1 MHSDSFINNML
12 EAFDHR
18 VKNLSLECDFK
29 ELPEWDS
36 LTSVSVIAMIYAE
49 YNVQVSGD
57 EMLSCNNLHELMSI
71 VGEKQAKS

>member
-1 MHSDSFINNML
+1 ML

-18 VKNLSLECDFK
+18 VKNLSLDDDIK

-57 EMLSCNNLHELMSI
+57 EMLSCNNLRELMN
-71 VGEKQAKS
+71 VVEEKQAKS

>member
-1 MHSDSFINNML
+1 MNTESFINNML

-18 VKNLSLECDFK
+18 VKNLSLDDDIK

-57 EMLSCNNLHELMSI
+57 EMLSCNNLRELMN
-71 VGEKQAKS
+71 VVEEKQAKS